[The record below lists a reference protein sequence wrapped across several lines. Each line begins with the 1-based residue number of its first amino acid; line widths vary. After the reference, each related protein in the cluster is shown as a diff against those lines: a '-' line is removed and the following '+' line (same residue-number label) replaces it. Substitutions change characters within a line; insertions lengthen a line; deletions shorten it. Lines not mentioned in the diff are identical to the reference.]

1 MGSNLHTFQN
11 GVLIILTCC
20 LYLDC
25 FTGPCKI
32 PVKKAVVL
40 YNGEKKRVQNDL
52 KDGVQH
58 GETVSFF
65 CKNKEKSCA
74 YTVPVPCVDGNLT
87 LPACFKG
94 MS

>member
-1 MGSNLHTFQN
+1 M
-11 GVLIILTCC
+11 
-20 LYLDC
+20 
-25 FTGPCKI
+25 

-40 YNGEKKRVQNDL
+40 YEGEKKRVQSDL
-52 KDGVQH
+52 KEGILH

-74 YTVPVPCVDGNLT
+74 YTVPVQCVDGNLT

-94 MS
+94 MSQANFKTAACACRGAMSQFVFKPYLTS